1 MACVAEHHAPA
12 RSRTGVRQPPA
23 WSVQDDTVVPFAP
36 RQRGRGS
43 HRGCALGGRMHGDC
57 HPAAGTRGERGG
69 DPHRGHPRL
78 PGVKADAQAAIM
90 HLRVRTLRHV
100 ERTEHGLECSHYDL
114 PSAPRGSTIALLGVA
129 SHPHVLC
136 HRVPPRGTSCPSR
149 RCAHPAVA
157 GAWVC
162 ARGVVRHGHD
172 TTSGID
178 ARAVAPVR
186 PQGRHGWPCRRRP
199 HAADG
204 PQEGARNH

>member
-1 MACVAEHHAPA
+1 
-12 RSRTGVRQPPA
+12 
-23 WSVQDDTVVPFAP
+23 
-36 RQRGRGS
+36 
-43 HRGCALGGRMHGDC
+43 MHL
-57 HPAAGTRGERGG
+57 PAAGQGY
-69 DPHRGHPRL
+69 DSLL
-78 PGVKADAQAAIM
+78 PGLCRTIPSCRSPRASVGEAVTGAVPSVAACTEVVTQWQAYAVGIRIAATHGCLEWAGTPLAVM
-90 HLRVRTLRHV
+90 HLRVRTLRDV